1 MSTFFDRALMVLRSL
16 SIKTH
21 AFTLCVVTG
30 TLFLC
35 LGFFKEP
42 NIDLSRTTT
51 NVQKEMDVA
60 SASDLTITVEVCS
73 LSMCAEDKA
82 NTISINEIT
91 KEDVPEET
99 ENSSITLDEYLALS
113 KVVEA
118 EAATE
123 DFKGKTLIANVI
135 FNRVSDVEF
144 PNDITSVI
152 YDPGQFEPVRN
163 GYIDYCEPSHEAKE
177 AVIAAA
183 EGNDY
188 SLGALY
194 FQKSAATEWG
204 EKQYLF
210 RHGSHSF
217 YK

>member
-21 AFTLCVVTG
+21 AFTLCVIAG

-42 NIDLSRTTT
+42 NIDLFRTTT

-73 LSMCAEDKA
+73 LSLCSDDKA
-82 NTISINEIT
+82 NVIEVNEISIEDASEENEKT
-91 KEDVPEET
+91 T
-99 ENSSITLDEYLALS
+99 ITLDEYLTLS

-123 DFKGKTLIANVI
+123 DDKGMTLIANVI
-135 FNRVSDVEF
+135 FNRVDSEEF

-152 YDPGQFEPVRN
+152 YDPGQFDPVSN
-163 GYIDYCEPSHEAKE
+163 GFIEYCEPTHEAKE

-183 EGNDY
+183 EGKDY

-194 FQKSAATEWG
+194 FQKSKATEWG

-210 RHGSHSF
+210 RYGNHSF